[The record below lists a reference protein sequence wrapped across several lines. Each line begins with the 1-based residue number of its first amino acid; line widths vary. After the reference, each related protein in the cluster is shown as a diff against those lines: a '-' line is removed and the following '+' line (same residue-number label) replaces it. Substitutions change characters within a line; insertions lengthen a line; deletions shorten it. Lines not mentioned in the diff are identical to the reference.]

1 VSSPVLKRLQPLFPA
16 LFVLLWSSGFIGSK
30 LGLAY
35 AEPFTFLAIRLL
47 AVAVL
52 LSGVAWANR
61 APWPAT
67 WREAGHLAVSGLLVH
82 GVYLG
87 GVLSAI
93 SHGMGAGLV
102 ALIVGL
108 QPLVTAMVTT
118 LWLRES
124 LVPRQWIGLVL
135 GLGGVALVVSQKLTA
150 HPDFPGLLLAT
161 VALLGITAGT
171 LYQKRFCSGMDLRSG
186 TAVQGFAAGLL
197 MLVLALSLE
206 TMEVHWTAQLIFA
219 LLWLIFVLSI
229 GAFFL
234 LAILLRRG
242 QSVQVTRLFYLTPP
256 ITAIMAWAAFHEAL
270 PPTVLIGF
278 VVVALGVWM
287 ARPA

>member
-1 VSSPVLKRLQPLFPA
+1 MPSPVLKKLQPFFPA

-35 AEPFTFLAIRLL
+35 AEPFTFLSIRLA

-52 LSGVAWANR
+52 LSVVAWAGR

-67 WREAGHLAVSGLLVH
+67 WRETGHMAVSGLLVH

-93 SHGMGAGLV
+93 SHGLGAGLV

-150 HPDFPGLLLAT
+150 HPDFPGLLLAAL
-161 VALLGITAGT
+161 ALLGITAGT

-186 TAVQGFAAGLL
+186 TAVQGFAASAL
-197 MLVLALSLE
+197 MLILALSLE
-206 TMEVHWTAQLIFA
+206 TMEVQWTAQLIFA

-234 LAILLRRG
+234 LAILLRQG

-256 ITAIMAWAAFHEAL
+256 ITAVMAWAAFGEAL
-270 PPTVLIGF
+270 PLTVLAGF
-278 VVVALGVWM
+278 VVVAVGVWM